1 MEHGK
6 RERHEGEPAIEDRKK
21 GFVPVGRRESA
32 DEGGHF
38 GEFGGRFVPET
49 LIAPLTELEQAYR
62 EARADPSFHEELDY
76 YLHDYAGRPTPLYR
90 ARRLSRE
97 LGGATLFLKREDLCH
112 TGSHKINNTLGQC
125 LLARRMGKKRVIAE
139 TGAGQHG
146 VATATAA
153 ALLGMECDVYMGEV
167 DMERQA
173 LNVFRMELLGARV
186 IPVRS
191 GSRTLK
197 DAVNEAL
204 RDWVSTADHT
214 HYCLGSVVGPH
225 PFPTLV
231 RDLQSV
237 IGKEARRQHLELAG
251 RLPDCLVACVG
262 GGSNSIGLF
271 HPFLDT
277 PVRMVGVEAGGIG
290 EGPGEHGSTLCLGS
304 VGVLHGARSFLLQD
318 EDGQVL
324 ETHSISAGLDYPGVG
339 PEHAFLKQCGRVE
352 YTRVSDAA
360 ALKAVDLLC
369 RTEGILPALE
379 SAHAVAFAAGLARE
393 MPPGSSIIVCLSG
406 RGDKD
411 VPTLMAA
418 RADSQSGGDMND
430 VFHEEKKAGGKNAEG
445 NERTSHIEGVDR
457 RHYFVPREA

>member
-1 MEHGK
+1 MIAGK
-6 RERHEGEPAIEDRKK
+6 HATYNAGD
-21 GFVPVGRRESA
+21 GR
-32 DEGGHF
+32 GHF
-38 GEFGGRFVPET
+38 GEFGGRYVPET
-49 LIAPLTELEQAYR
+49 LIAPLRELEEAYR
-62 EARADPSFHEELDY
+62 EACEDASFREELAA
-76 YLHDYAGRPTPLYR
+76 YLTDYAGRPTPLYE
-90 ARRLSRE
+90 ARRLTRE
-97 LGGATLFLKREDLCH
+97 LGGATIFLKREDLCH

-125 LLARRMGKKRVIAE
+125 LLARRMGKRRVIAE

-153 ALLGMECDVYMGEV
+153 ALLGLECEVYMGEV
-167 DMERQA
+167 DMERQS

-186 IPVRS
+186 VPVRS

-204 RDWVSTADHT
+204 RDWVATADHT

-225 PFPTLV
+225 PFPSLV

-237 IGKEARRQHLELAG
+237 IGRETRGQHLQRTG

-277 PVRMVGVEAGGIG
+277 GVRMVGVEAGGRG

-304 VGVLHGARSFLLQD
+304 VGVLHGARSYLLQD
-318 EDGQVL
+318 EQGLVL

-339 PEHAFLKQCGRVE
+339 PEHAYLKESGRVE
-352 YTRVSDAA
+352 YVMVDDNE
-360 ALKAVDLLC
+360 ALAAVDLLC

-379 SAHAVAFAAGLARE
+379 SAHAVAYAARLAAA
-393 MPPGSSIIVCLSG
+393 MPPGNSVVVCLSG

-411 VPTLMAA
+411 VSTLMAA
-418 RADSQSGGDMND
+418 RKVGMRAC
-430 VFHEEKKAGGKNAEG
+430 GGK
-445 NERTSHIEGVDR
+445 H
-457 RHYFVPREA
+457 REVGA